1 MSRALTIAALIASSL
16 VALALMGGLV
26 WANTTFAQRNPGE
39 REFLV
44 PWLAAR
50 TYLLYGDSPYSDPA
64 TQRAQ
69 IVYYGRLAEEGEDPL
84 QLWLPFPLELVY
96 FPFAL
101 LPDYALARG
110 LWMSLQEIALAALA
124 LMIIKLTGMKATR
137 LSLPL
142 LGLFSL
148 FWFFGFLAVMN
159 CSGVVFIALA
169 AAGCLL
175 AWRAG
180 HDELAG
186 ILLLPLFIEPGAAL
200 GLLLFLLWWLLFH
213 RRGRVLVGLGMA
225 LALSLSLAYF
235 FLPGWFFPFLRGL
248 ILHLHQYPGL
258 SLAGLLGA
266 WWPVFGPRLGWGL
279 SALVALL
286 LLFEWGRARQQGS
299 RHFLWT
305 ASLSLSASPW
315 LGLPA
320 RVENFLL
327 LLLPLFLLAA
337 VLAERWSR
345 PGKGKASGLFLGL
358 VFLLF
363 WGLPL
368 LAAFGLVEALP
379 KILYIL
385 LPFLLITGLFW
396 MRWWAVRP
404 PRTSLEMQT

>member
-1 MSRALTIAALIASSL
+1 MSRVLTIAALVASFL
-16 VALALMGGLV
+16 VALALLGGLV
-26 WANTTFAQRNPGE
+26 WANTTFAQRNSGE

-69 IVYYGRLAEEGEDPL
+69 IVYYGRLAVEGEDSL
-84 QLWLPFPLELVY
+84 RLWLPFPLELVY

-124 LMIIKLTGMKATR
+124 LLILRLTGMKATR

-142 LGLFSL
+142 LSLFSL

-159 CSGVVFIALA
+159 SSGIVFIALA
-169 AAGCLL
+169 VAGCLL
-175 AWRAG
+175 ALRAG
-180 HDELAG
+180 QDELAG
-186 ILLLPLFIEPGAAL
+186 VLLLPLLFEPGAAL
-200 GLLLFLLWWLLFH
+200 GLMLFLIWWPLFH

-225 LALSLSLAYF
+225 LALSLTLAFF

-248 ILHLHQYPGL
+248 ILHIHQYPGL
-258 SLAGLLGA
+258 SLAGLLGT
-266 WWPVFGPRLGWGL
+266 WWPVFGPRLAWGL
-279 SALVALL
+279 SALLALL
-286 LLFEWGRARQQGS
+286 LLFEWGRARRQGF

-305 ASLSLSASPW
+305 ACLSLSASPW
-315 LGLPA
+315 LGLPV
-320 RVENFLL
+320 RVDNFLL

-337 VLAERWSR
+337 VLDERWSR
-345 PGKGKASGLFLGL
+345 PGKGKAASLFLGL
-358 VFLLF
+358 VFALF

-368 LAAFGLVEALP
+368 LAVFEPSGALP
-379 KILYIL
+379 RTIYIL
-385 LPFLLITGLFW
+385 LPFLLITGLLW
-396 MRWWAVRP
+396 MRWWAIRP